1 VKKTGSGV
9 STRRRRVI
17 AQLLGS
23 TMLVAALPATPVL
36 AEGLGTADKP
46 VEVRIMANDAYSNV
60 WQEQLVPLF
69 NQEFPNVKVTIDG
82 VTYAEMLAKMM
93 LDATN
98 PQPEYDVLLVDDPWT
113 PQLAEVGALKDLKGA
128 DVAAFTAADYDWDD
142 FNAAPLAASEWKG
155 VQYGAPARSNMLL
168 MFYNRALY
176 EKAGLPEPTPD
187 LTWAQYFE
195 QAKALVQD
203 TDKDGKAD
211 AWAVDTYF
219 IRDALTPTIWQTIFN
234 ANGGKLL
241 DDAGQPSFNNENG
254 VNSLKTFIQLLDY
267 APPGATGHGFS
278 ESLQAFRQGQVAT
291 MFTWG
296 SVFKGTAVDTAATTL
311 TTKEVGIQ
319 VLPVGSVSAGAH
331 RGIWSATLSSKTDE
345 LEASWAFVQW
355 LTSKA
360 GEARTSSVV
369 GSFPAR
375 KSTLSSTP
383 SAEWQAPVFKTL
395 QNAYDVAAAGQMWRI
410 RSPKSDAAQQI
421 FADEVA
427 RATTGQITP
436 EEALKVASD
445 RIAEVLK

>member
-1 VKKTGSGV
+1 MEGRAGW
-9 STRRRRVI
+9 R
-17 AQLLGS
+17 ACALEH
-23 TMLVAALPATPVL
+23 AAHVL
-36 AEGLGTADKP
+36 QD
-46 VEVRIMANDAYSNV
+46 
-60 WQEQLVPLF
+60 
-69 NQEFPNVKVTIDG
+69 
-82 VTYAEMLAKMM
+82 
-93 LDATN
+93 
-98 PQPEYDVLLVDDPWT
+98 
-113 PQLAEVGALKDLKGA
+113 
-128 DVAAFTAADYDWDD
+128 
-142 FNAAPLAASEWKG
+142 
-155 VQYGAPARSNMLL
+155 
-168 MFYNRALY
+168 RALY

-203 TDKDGKAD
+203 TDKDGKAN

-234 ANGGKLL
+234 ANGGELL
-241 DDAGQPSFNNENG
+241 DDAGQPSLDNENG

-278 ESLQAFRQGQVAT
+278 KSLQAFRQGQVAT

-345 LEASWAFVQW
+345 LEASSACAAADLQGRRSPHLVGGQFV
-355 LTSKA
+355 
-360 GEARTSSVV
+360 
-369 GSFPAR
+369 PAR

-421 FADEVA
+421 FADGNYSGPCRTFTA
-427 RATTGQITP
+427 ITP

>member
-1 VKKTGSGV
+1 
-9 STRRRRVI
+9 
-17 AQLLGS
+17 
-23 TMLVAALPATPVL
+23 MLVAALPVTGAL
-36 AEGLGTADKP
+36 AQGLGTADKP
-46 VEVRIMANDAYSNV
+46 VEVRIMANDAYANL

-82 VTYAEMLAKMM
+82 VTYSEQLAKMM

-113 PQLAEVGALKDLKGA
+113 PQLAEVGALKDLKSA
-128 DVAAFTAADYDWDD
+128 EVAAFTAADYDWDD

-155 VQYGAPARSNMLL
+155 VQYGVPARSNMLL
-168 MFYNRALY
+168 MFYNRDLY
-176 EKAGLPEPTPD
+176 AKAGLPEPTPE
-187 LTWAQYFE
+187 LTWDQYLE
-195 QAKALVQD
+195 QAKSLVQD
-203 TDKDGKAD
+203 LDKDGKAD

-219 IRDALTPTIWQTIFN
+219 IRDALTPTIWQNIFN
-234 ANGGKLL
+234 AYGGKLL
-241 DDAGQPSFNNENG
+241 DDAGQPSFNNEVG
-254 VNSLKTFIQLLDY
+254 VSTLKTFISLLDY
-267 APPGATGHGFS
+267 APPGANGHGFS

-291 MFTWG
+291 MFMWG
-296 SVFKGTAVDTAATTL
+296 SVYKGTAVDTAATKL

-319 VLPVGSVSAGAH
+319 VMPVGSVSAGAH
-331 RGIWSATLSSKTDE
+331 RGIWSAAVSSKTDQ

-375 KSTLSSTP
+375 KSTLSNTP
-383 SAEWQAPVFKTL
+383 PMEWQAPVFKTL
-395 QNAYDVAAAGQMWRI
+395 QNAYDVSAAGQMWRI

-421 FADEVA
+421 LADEVA
-427 RATTGQITP
+427 RATTGQVTP
-436 EEALKVASD
+436 EEALKVASE

>member
-1 VKKTGSGV
+1 MIKARSGFFAG
-9 STRRRRVI
+9 RRRVI
-17 AQLLGS
+17 AQLLSS
-23 TMLVAALPATPVL
+23 TMLVAAMPL
-36 AEGLGTADKP
+36 AGVQAAGLGTADAP

-69 NQEFPNVKVTIDG
+69 NKEYPNIKVTIDG

-93 LDATN
+93 LDSTS
-98 PQPEYDVLLVDDPWT
+98 PTPEYDVLLADDPWT
-113 PQLAEVGALKDLKGA
+113 PQLAEVGALKDLKSPE
-128 DVAAFTAADYDWDD
+128 VAALTAKDFDWED

-155 VQYGAPARSNMLL
+155 VQYGVPARSNMLL

-176 EKAGLPEPTPD
+176 EKAGLPEPTPE
-187 LTWAQYFE
+187 LTWEQFFE
-195 QAKALVQD
+195 QAPKLVQD
-203 TDKDGKAD
+203 GDKDGKPD
-211 AWAVDTYF
+211 SWAVDTYF
-219 IRDALTPTIWQTIFN
+219 IRDALSPTIWQTIFN
-234 ANGGKLL
+234 SNGGHLL
-241 DDAGQPSFNNENG
+241 DDAGQPSFNNETG
-254 VNSLKTFIQLLDY
+254 VAALKTYIRLLDY
-267 APPGATGHGFS
+267 APPGANGHGFS

-331 RGIWSATLSSKTDE
+331 RGIWSATVSSKTDE
-345 LEASWAFVQW
+345 LEAAWTFVQW
-355 LTSKA
+355 LTSKE

-375 KSTLSSTP
+375 KSTLSNTP
-383 SAEWQAPVFKTL
+383 PAEWQGPVFKTL
-395 QNAYDVAAAGQMWRI
+395 QQAYDVSAAGKMWRI

-427 RATTGQITP
+427 RATTGQVTP
-436 EEALKVASD
+436 EEALKVASE